1 MEGLELQTVVV
12 VSSLLLA
19 GLALPITAI
28 AVHQRRRRAYEKSAG
43 LRRKEKIRL

>member
-12 VSSLLLA
+12 VSSLVLA
-19 GLALPITAI
+19 GIALPITAI
-28 AVHQRRRRAYEKSAG
+28 ALHQRRRRAHERSAG